1 MVSLSPEMKETFSK
15 VKVFP
20 VSTASRSGVP
30 NVSLI
35 AFVQLVA
42 DDTIWLADNYMKKT
56 IANMME
62 NPQVAISVWD
72 QESKKCY
79 QVKGSVVVRTSG
91 PDYEKMK
98 KMVHD
103 KKPELPAKS
112 LVIMNITE
120 VFSCVPGA
128 DAGKKL
134 L

>member
-1 MVSLSPEMKETFSK
+1 MASLNPEMKETFSK
-15 VKVFP
+15 IKVFP

-35 AFVQLVA
+35 AFVQLIS

-56 IANMME
+56 IANLME
-62 NPQVAISVWD
+62 NPQAAISVWD
-72 QESKKCY
+72 QESRKCF
-79 QVKGSVVVRTSG
+79 QIKGSVTIKTSG

-112 LVIMNITE
+112 LVILKITE
-120 VFSCVPGA
+120 VYSCVPGP